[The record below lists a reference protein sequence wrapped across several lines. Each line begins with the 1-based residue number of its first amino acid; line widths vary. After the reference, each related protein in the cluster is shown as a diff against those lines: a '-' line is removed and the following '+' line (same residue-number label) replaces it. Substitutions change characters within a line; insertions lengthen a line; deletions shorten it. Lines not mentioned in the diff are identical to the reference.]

1 MITEPASSGYAGAPT
16 GRGKRRAV
24 GLVTV
29 ALACLGVFLWW
40 ASSQGFIALGGVG
53 CTDEGYP
60 DPMPSYAELVEEY
73 GKSPYCA
80 RHARGET
87 WF

>member
-1 MITEPASSGYAGAPT
+1 MA
-16 GRGKRRAV
+16 
-24 GLVTV
+24 LVV
-29 ALACLGVFLWW
+29 LALGVGIWW
-40 ASSQGFIALGGVG
+40 ADSQGFIAFGGVG
-53 CTDEGYP
+53 CSDEGYP
-60 DPMPSYAELVEEY
+60 DPMPSYDELVDDY